1 MRAGGYAVDMVG
13 DGDRAQPRMTFAEA
27 ATLDPDTHP
36 GEVDGGRWVSV
47 TRNTWQ
53 HGELVSNLAFLFTI
67 YVRTN
72 PGWSVSVGDP
82 GTKLGPDTLRGPDL
96 GMVRSTRR
104 PLGTGAE
111 GWLDGAPELVVEVK
125 GDSQTFEAM
134 TRKVFEYL
142 KAGAQ
147 QVWVVNP
154 GTESVVVYAPTAPTR
169 LFSAGDVIDGGESFP
184 GLVVPLAEL
193 FRR

>member
-1 MRAGGYAVDMVG
+1 MVG
-13 DGDRAQPRMTFAEA
+13 DEDQAQPRMTLAEA
-27 ATLDPDTHP
+27 AALDPDTHA
-36 GEVDGGRWVSV
+36 GEVVGGRWAAV

-53 HGELVSNLAFLFTI
+53 HGELVSNLAFLLMV
-67 YVRTN
+67 YARAN

-96 GMVRSTRR
+96 GMVRSERR
-104 PLGTGAE
+104 PTGAGVD
-111 GWLDGAPELVVEVK
+111 GWLDGSPELVVEVK
-125 GDSQTFEAM
+125 GDSQTFEAL

-142 KAGAQ
+142 GAGAL

-154 GTESVVVYAPTAPTR
+154 GTETVVTFSANGPTR
-169 LFSAGDVIDGGESFP
+169 LFSLGDVIDAGALDGLGSFP
-184 GLVVPLAEL
+184 GLTVPVAEL